1 MERKEQDRPIDTSA
15 AQKAQDRQYI
25 MLGLR
30 IIVEFGAIIA
40 VPVVLLTMLGQ
51 KLDAVYG
58 TRPMFLIAGFI
69 ISFALS
75 AYMINRKAK
84 RFAKDYDS
92 IGRVDTHITDKH

>member
-1 MERKEQDRPIDTSA
+1 MKKKEHDRPIDASA
-15 AQKAQDRQYI
+15 TQKAQERQYI

-30 IIVEFGAIIA
+30 IIGEFGAIIA
-40 VPVVLLTMLGQ
+40 VPIVLLTMLGQ

-75 AYMINRKAK
+75 AYMINRKA
-84 RFAKDYDS
+84 RLFAKDYDS
-92 IGRVDTHITDKH
+92 IDRADTHTTDRK